1 MAETPEERQIK
12 MDRTKKVKNGYIE
25 LCRFL
30 FCVMIVIHH
39 NAQDF
44 ETGTVLPSGFVAVEF
59 FFFISGAMAMRHI
72 AKEKGEISRKM
83 RYAVDYTLKKIKRVF
98 PYAACG
104 TLIAYLWRIYSVRNF
119 SADMVHELA
128 ILPFELFFLPM
139 GGVVPARLDLYMN
152 APLWYVSAM
161 MFTLPLIVYLA
172 LKAEDAF
179 QHYIVWFVPVLIH
192 GWMILHMGGSWGWGE
207 TTPVG
212 YSGLL
217 VAFSNLTLGFGIYLA
232 AGKLAEKEFGIPARI
247 LLTAAEI
254 AGVALCFVFA
264 ASEPNAYT
272 FETVIGFLAVSLTIT
287 LSGVSYTG
295 KIHGKI
301 FEWLGTLSLPIY
313 CVHWWTGQMVQV
325 YLYQYSYPARIVFIL
340 TGSIILSVIMIFLFK
355 AADTFIKKKRI

>member
-1 MAETPEERQIK
+1 M
-12 MDRTKKVKNGYIE
+12 
-25 LCRFL
+25 
-30 FCVMIVIHH
+30 
-39 NAQDF
+39 
-44 ETGTVLPSGFVAVEF
+44 
-59 FFFISGAMAMRHI
+59 
-72 AKEKGEISRKM
+72 
-83 RYAVDYTLKKIKRVF
+83 
-98 PYAACG
+98 
-104 TLIAYLWRIYSVRNF
+104 
-119 SADMVHELA
+119 HELA

-152 APLWYVSAM
+152 TPLWYVSAM
-161 MFTLPLIVYLA
+161 LFTLPLIVYLC
-172 LKAEDAF
+172 LKAEDVF

-232 AGKLAEKEFGIPARI
+232 AGKLAKKKFGVPAKI
-247 LLTAAEI
+247 LLTLAEI
-254 AGVALCFVFA
+254 MGIALCFVFA

-272 FETVIGFLAVSLTIT
+272 FETVIAFLAVSLTIT

-295 KIHGKI
+295 KIYGKV

-325 YLYQYSYPARIVFIL
+325 YLYMFSYPVRIVLIL
-340 TGSIILSVIMIFLFK
+340 LCSIILSVIMMVLFK
-355 AADTFIKKKRI
+355 IANKLIRK